1 MVADEKRDDECLRE
15 SASLNLKTLTSGGLV
30 MFLIGALTAGC
41 VYLEPRGHGRG
52 HGPPPHSAAP
62 HVIKHHAVTPHV
74 AAHIVFDVA
83 SRRII
88 EDYYRSHSVAYYDE
102 DYYEDDRHK
111 GKHKKNKKWKKGKGK
126 HKGMPPGLAK
136 RGGDL
141 PPGLAKKGGRLPPGL
156 QKRAFPR
163 ELISRLPPP
172 PPNAERVI
180 VDNQILLLELGTHLV
195 LDVIELAIH
204 H

>member
-1 MVADEKRDDECLRE
+1 MVAELKRDDGSLRE
-15 SASLNLKTLTSGGLV
+15 SAPLNLKTLTLGGLV

-41 VYLEPRGHGRG
+41 VILEPRHGRG

-62 HVIKHHAVTPHV
+62 HAPRHHAVTPHV
-74 AAHIVFDVA
+74 AAHIVFDSA
-83 SRRII
+83 QRHII
-88 EDYYRSHSVAYYDE
+88 EDYYRSHSVV
-102 DYYEDDRHK
+102 YEDDDR
-111 GKHKKNKKWKKGKGK
+111 GKHKKKKKWKRGKGK
-126 HKGMPPGLAK
+126 HKGM
-136 RGGDL
+136 

-163 ELISRLPPP
+163 DLESRLPPP

-180 VDNQILLLELGTHLV
+180 VDNQILLLEIGTHLV

>member
-1 MVADEKRDDECLRE
+1 MVAEAKRDAGSVQE
-15 SASLNLKTLTSGGLV
+15 SAPLNFKTLALGGLAAV
-30 MFLIGALTAGC
+30 LMGALTAGC
-41 VYLEPRGHGRG
+41 VVLEPRHGRG

-62 HVIKHHAVTPHV
+62 HALKHRAVIPHVVTPRVVTPHV
-74 AAHIVFDVA
+74 AAHIVFDMA

-88 EDYYRSHSVAYYDE
+88 EDYYRSHPVVYDGDDYYD
-102 DYYEDDRHK
+102 DDDRK

-136 RGGDL
+136 
-141 PPGLAKKGGRLPPGL
+141 KGGNLPPGL

-163 ELISRLPPP
+163 DLESRLPPP
-172 PPNAERVI
+172 PPNVERVI
-180 VDNQILLLELGTHLV
+180 VDNQILLLEIGTHLV
-195 LDVIELAIH
+195 LDVIELSLH

>member
-1 MVADEKRDDECLRE
+1 MLAEVKRDGESLPE

-111 GKHKKNKKWKKGKGK
+111 GKHKKNKKWKKGRGK
-126 HKGMPPGLAK
+126 HRGM
-136 RGGDL
+136 

-163 ELISRLPPP
+163 DLESRLPPP

-180 VDNQILLLELGTHLV
+180 VNNQILLLEIGTHFV